1 MDTRNSNSSWDDLA
15 RRAAAEYPQ
24 PDIDA
29 RFSVRR
35 QIEAE
40 ALTRHHESINLLDEI
55 ATIARGRWGVTA
67 AAVVI
72 LLVWQF
78 TPAVRELAFALELQS
93 QLLTGL

>member
-1 MDTRNSNSSWDDLA
+1 MDTRNSNKSWDDLA
-15 RRAAAEYPQ
+15 RRAAAEHPQ
-24 PDIDA
+24 PDIDV

-40 ALTRHHESINLLDEI
+40 ASTRHRESSNLLDEI
-55 ATIARGRWGVTA
+55 ATITRARWAVPA
-67 AAVVI
+67 AAAVI

-78 TPAVRELAFALELQS
+78 TPTVRELAFALELQS

>member
-15 RRAAAEYPQ
+15 RRAAAEHPQ
-24 PDIDA
+24 PDIDV

-40 ALTRHHESINLLDEI
+40 ASSRHRESFNLLDEI

-67 AAVVI
+67 AAAVV
-72 LLVWQF
+72 LLVWQIS
-78 TPAVRELAFALELQS
+78 PAVRELAFALELQS
-93 QLLTGL
+93 QLFAGL